1 MHVSNVQMMKTKLM
15 VMGMCLL
22 LMFKSTWGGG
32 GGKGRI
38 KTLQIGAAFD
48 AHLCSQGLDS
58 TRPLINCSTPNSNK
72 SFVGLRQGHWV

>member
-1 MHVSNVQMMKTKLM
+1 VFIVQ
-15 VMGMCLL
+15 
-22 LMFKSTWGGG
+22 LMFKSTWGGC